1 MAELRPTTPLPTSGV
16 TPIRVRYCECDPMG
30 VAHHAAFIPWLEI
43 ARTELLRV
51 GGITY
56 KQLEAAG
63 MFLVVASLDIRYRRP
78 GRYDDLLGVSC
89 RVSGGSRV
97 KLEHEYEV
105 RVTERVG
112 DDPERL
118 RASGDDLL
126 ATARTTLV
134 CVGAGMG
141 VRALPE
147 WLAAPESAR
156 S

>member
-1 MAELRPTTPLPTSGV
+1 
-16 TPIRVRYCECDPMG
+16 MG